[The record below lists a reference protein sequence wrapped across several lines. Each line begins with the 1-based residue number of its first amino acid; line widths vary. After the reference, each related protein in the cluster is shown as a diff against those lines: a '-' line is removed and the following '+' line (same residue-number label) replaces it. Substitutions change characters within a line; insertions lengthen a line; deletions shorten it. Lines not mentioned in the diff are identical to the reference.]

1 MLPFSNFPSVAVCL
15 QMASTC
21 RLSRPSRLPCS
32 FPLPCTCAEHSLRGK
47 AQPRTPPPGHWQFL
61 NFGCFRI
68 QEEDLHDRA
77 DDLGLHFDLTTP
89 TVAEFKSQH
98 KCKQLA
104 DQLLST
110 RSFVYTCGH
119 RCQGAD
125 LYYTRHI
132 GKSDDEQWRLSNYK
146 NTLSNKEKHMFL
158 WDQLKF

>member
-15 QMASTC
+15 QTASTC
-21 RLSRPSRLPCS
+21 RLSRPPRLPRS
-32 FPLPCTCAEHSLRGK
+32 FPLPSTCAEHSLRGK
-47 AQPRTPPPGHWQFL
+47 AHPRPPPGHWPFL
-61 NFGCFRI
+61 NFAPFRI
-68 QEEDLHDRA
+68 QEEDFAA
-77 DDLGLHFDLTTP
+77 DDLGSHLDLTTP

-98 KCKQLA
+98 KCKQPA
-104 DQLLST
+104 AQLLST

-158 WDQLKF
+158 WDPLTF